1 LDHHAKN
8 FIESVKA
15 NDPSMLNCAIQT
27 GSIAA
32 INAQMGNIAYKTGK
46 KVYWNADKN
55 QFTDKEAN
63 RLIKADYHNGWE
75 LPKI

>member
-1 LDHHAKN
+1 
-8 FIESVKA
+8 
-15 NDPSMLNCAIQT
+15 LNCAIQT

-46 KVYWNADKN
+46 KVYWDTTKN

-63 RLIKADYHNGWE
+63 RLMKADYHNGWE
-75 LPKI
+75 LPKV